1 MYEARNIYVW
11 GRQYICL
18 RHAIYMYEA
27 RNISVWGTQY
37 ICLMHAIYMYETR
50 NISVWGRQ
58 YICLRHAIYM
68 YEAGN
73 ISVWGTQYICMRHAI
88 YLYEARNIS
97 VWGTQYICLMHVI
110 YMYETRN
117 ISVWGTQYICLM
129 HETYMYETRNIS
141 SCMTYGN
148 LRIFCPSKRPYEV
161 FTFLTATPPF
171 EKFKTQAV
179 QFTQFTQCSRSRL
192 ALYYNSI
199 TTWILF
205 IVFTYWPTLPK
216 RDVSSLGRCSLLI
229 SPSQFIL
236 LSGII
241 HGTVQETLL
250 TNVPVFQT

>member
-1 MYEARNIYVW
+1 
-11 GRQYICL
+11 
-18 RHAIYMYEA
+18 
-27 RNISVWGTQY
+27 
-37 ICLMHAIYMYETR
+37 
-50 NISVWGRQ
+50 
-58 YICLRHAIYM
+58 
-68 YEAGN
+68 
-73 ISVWGTQYICMRHAI
+73 MRHAI

-97 VWGTQYICLMHVI
+97 VWCTKHICMRHAI
-110 YMYETRN
+110 YLHAWLN
-117 ISVWGTQYICLM
+117 
-129 HETYMYETRNIS
+129 
-141 SCMTYGN
+141 GN

-171 EKFKTQAV
+171 EVFKTQAV